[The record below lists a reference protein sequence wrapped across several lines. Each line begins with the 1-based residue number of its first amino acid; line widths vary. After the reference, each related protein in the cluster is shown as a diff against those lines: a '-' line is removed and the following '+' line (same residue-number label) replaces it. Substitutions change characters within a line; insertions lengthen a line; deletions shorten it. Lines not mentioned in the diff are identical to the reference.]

1 MSCHPLLQGIFLTQ
15 EHKPREVVV
24 VLNVYS
30 EEGCP
35 LSRPFSFSPPS
46 AACIPTMCTL
56 GLPDNPF
63 TDEEAVAQRGTV
75 LFPGPHS
82 TRANGSSGHP
92 VSPWA
97 PLPLLLPNFLLFPL
111 LHFPRPLSSS
121 SLSLLSSC
129 SLSGSLLTPPA
140 LPVMVIITH
149 KQQQVRVKTLS
160 CTLWLFLN
168 PGS

>member
-92 VSPWA
+92 VSRLGPHCLFFYLTFSSSPCCIFPVLFP
-97 PLPLLLPNFLLFPL
+97 PLPF
-111 LHFPRPLSSS
+111 LSSLPV
-121 SLSLLSSC
+121 LSLEVS
-129 SLSGSLLTPPA
+129 
-140 LPVMVIITH
+140 
-149 KQQQVRVKTLS
+149 
-160 CTLWLFLN
+160 
-168 PGS
+168 